1 MDQTYYNPN
10 QITQNEKEY
19 FRVPHLNFLAK
30 KKDQIR
36 YYNLLKTIN
45 LHIRFL

>member
-19 FRVPHLNFLAK
+19 LRVPHLNFLAK
-30 KKDQIR
+30 KKIR
-36 YYNLLKTIN
+36 SDIIIY
-45 LHIRFL
+45 